1 MNLKVFAK
9 TVEREVYDQLKQ
21 LMSVDVFKDTIDIVE
36 VIKPIYNFKSS
47 Y

>member
-9 TVEREVYDQLKQ
+9 TVEQEVYDQLKR